1 MGKMKDLAIDIMNQ
15 EADDNQMSP
24 PPEQIDITTNKSMWI
39 INGYRI
45 WAMSYMEA
53 LESLKRI
60 ESF

>member
-1 MGKMKDLAIDIMNQ
+1 MKDVFIDLRNQ
-15 EADDNQMSP
+15 EDDNQMSP
-24 PPEQIDITTNKSMWI
+24 PPDEINLTTNKSMWI

-45 WAMSYMEA
+45 WASSYMEA